1 MEIVRNMALWRQL
14 RSPGTALLLVALGFT
29 LVRSDTQ
36 PALVVHVGTS
46 ASIVPGDVAAA
57 ALALGAAWALV
68 RHGVPRQAW
77 PVLASG
83 VVFCLLVLL
92 TAAVNGAASFVAGA
106 KMVELA
112 ALALGA
118 IAFVRTRATLEA
130 VVDVL
135 LIATVTA
142 DIWGGIEFLRA
153 GGGRQAAFL
162 GEHELAALGTL
173 PLVYGL
179 VLAESR
185 RRNARAVLT
194 IVAGGLACIL
204 GASLATLLGLW
215 LAAAVFLGAMLL
227 RRSLTRRTLAVTVL
241 AVGLVTAGTAEIRSG
256 AFGFLQVLAG
266 KQESRP
272 SEFAG
277 SWSQRLIYTYV
288 DGRVFLAHPVLGT
301 GWYSLLPPR
310 EWTMYLPDTKR
321 RFHDEP
327 ANYFP
332 HPDQPLVPQQAYDQV
347 LSQLGG
353 VGFAVFV
360 AMLGSVALASWRAA
374 RRTPGLVGDIPA
386 AWFAGG
392 LGAIAGEAFFGG
404 SPLTALWWLAVGAAP
419 ALATI
424 SAAHEP
430 E

>member
-1 MEIVRNMALWRQL
+1 MQLWRQL

-36 PALVVHVGTS
+36 PSVAVQVGTS
-46 ASIVPGDVAAA
+46 ASIVPGDVAAVVLI
-57 ALALGAAWALV
+57 LAAAWALA
-68 RHGVPRQAW
+68 RHGVPRPAR

-83 VVFCLLVLL
+83 AAFCLLVLA
-92 TAAVNGAASFVAGA
+92 TGAVNGASSLVAGA

-118 IAFVRTRATLEA
+118 IAFLHSRAALEA

-135 LIATVTA
+135 LIATLAA
-142 DIWGGIEFLRA
+142 DVWAGVEFLRA

-179 VLAESR
+179 VLVQSR
-185 RRNARAVLT
+185 RRHGRAALS
-194 IVAGGLACIL
+194 IVAGSLACIL

-215 LAAAVFLGAMLL
+215 LAAAVFLATLVL
-227 RRSLTRRTLAVTVL
+227 RRSLSRRTLAVT
-241 AVGLVTAGTAEIRSG
+241 AVTVALVTGGTAEIRSG

-266 KQESRP
+266 HHESRP
-272 SEFAG
+272 AEFAG
-277 SWSQRLIYTYV
+277 SWSQRLIYTYIG
-288 DGRVFLAHPVLGT
+288 GRVFLAHPALGT

-310 EWTMYLPDTKR
+310 EWTPFLPDAKR
-321 RFHDEP
+321 RFADQP
-327 ANYFP
+327 AGYFP
-332 HPDQPLVPQQAYDQV
+332 HPDRPLIPQQTYDQV
-347 LSQLGG
+347 LSQLGA
-353 VGFAVFV
+353 VGFAVFL
-360 AMLGSVALASWRAA
+360 ALLLSVAAAAWRAA
-374 RRTPGLVGDIPA
+374 RRAPGVVGDLPA

-392 LGAIAGEAFFGG
+392 LGAIAGEALFGG
-404 SPLTALWWLAVGAAP
+404 SPLAALWWLAVGTAA

-424 SAAHEP
+424 AATPEP
-430 E
+430 EPA